1 MAKGWFKIKKDSPTG
16 QRLREVFD
24 RVERFNIE
32 YQEFRT
38 KYNVRSVKLSSY
50 FLADIES
57 VAFNDTFDNSMWKPV
72 SNKSKYYIPIKGTE
86 ADRDLLKLKAIAVQR
101 AEIDVALGAPT
112 YFPEAGFDVR
122 FKDWYFVHFGQG
134 STYKLSED
142 CIPITDKEYREAE
155 RSGKFEG

>member
-32 YQEFRT
+32 YHEFKA
-38 KYNVRSVKLSSY
+38 KYNIKSVKLSSY
-50 FLADIES
+50 FLADVES
-57 VAFNDTFDNSMWKPV
+57 VAFNDTFDSSMWKPV
-72 SNKSKYYIPIKGTE
+72 SKKGKYYVPIKGTE
-86 ADRDLLKLKAIAVQR
+86 ADKDLLKLKAIAVKR

-112 YFPEAGFDVR
+112 LFPEAGFDVR

-142 CIPITDKEYREAE
+142 CIPITDKEYRKAE
-155 RSGKFEG
+155 RGGRFKG